1 MPAVLLASLNS
12 RFDLLVHS
20 LADGAVVVEEL
31 GQAVGMDGVG
41 LSLLLGPDQFTR
53 GATVQFILGG
63 EEPVVV
69 HCTMNKYHLS

>member
-12 RFDLLVHS
+12 HFDLLVHS

-41 LSLLLGPDQFTR
+41 LSLLLGPDQFAR

>member
-1 MPAVLLASLNS
+1 MPAVLLASLDS
-12 RFDLLVHS
+12 RLDPLVHS

-53 GATVQFILGG
+53 GTTVQFLGA